1 MAAQEKRRLFQDL
14 LLLMREAA
22 AEPVVAVQ
30 MELVGQAVVGTEPLT
45 LELHREPLILA
56 VAVVDVRLQLL
67 AMAVQV

>member
-1 MAAQEKRRLFQDL
+1 MAAQEKRRLL
-14 LLLMREAA
+14 PARLLLMLAAEAA
-22 AEPVVAVQ
+22 PVVAEQ
-30 MELVGQAVVGTEPLT
+30 MELAVRAAVGTEPIT